1 MEKTLR
7 RAGIAILVLAL
18 CVSSVPFVFDFAH
31 AATSTTTL
39 RPNSTVTGNW
49 NTVAGTPGGTCT
61 GHCDYV
67 DEATPDG
74 NTSYLQTTTAS
85 DLEEYGLQD
94 ITGGQTATSVTIRA
108 YAERSATG
116 ALNGQDRLIFNLRIG
131 SLIGAQQVT
140 VTGSGANTY
149 AWYSATFN
157 GTWTQAQIN
166 SAQAQ
171 ISKTVTGGLG
181 LLPDTFRLSTV
192 ETLVTWQTPDLD
204 QTAYRIYQNANSTT
218 PGTPLAATNTRADV
232 LQDTQFRLR
241 MAFVVSSYQW
251 NTGTWGASSNLY
263 KLQYAARSAASCSAQ
278 ATGWGDV
285 TAASTGIRWFD
296 NATPADAA
304 AIVAYGSDPTTSQ
317 TKTYQTYE
325 EANTFTNA
333 VATPSGNAALFDF
346 SLQNTGTVTPGTS
359 YCFKVVKND
368 NTALTTYSTYP
379 EVVITKDY
387 GIAIVDAAG
396 TDVAAPLVN
405 FGIGTTSTT
414 QCSLQTAVLGTSSQ
428 RIRINNDL
436 VTNGWNVSIAA
447 TGGPTARWTAGVNGY
462 DFNDS
467 GGSPAGCTDGGDAD
481 PVAGQLRVNPS
492 ASTVTPETAPTAG
505 CTATGVTKGSDAVF
519 NQGATDSITLAA
531 GSPSAQR
538 FCYWDMTNIAL
549 EQRIPIAT
557 PPGTYTIDMTVT
569 MTAL

>member
-1 MEKTLR
+1 MAGTLR
-7 RAGIAILVLAL
+7 RAGIVILVLAL
-18 CVSSVPFVFDFAH
+18 CISSVPFTFDAAQ

-49 NTVAGTPGGTCT
+49 NTVAGTPGGSCT

-67 DEATPDG
+67 DEAVPDG

-94 ITGGQTATSVTIRA
+94 IIGGQTATSVTIRA

-116 ALNGQDRLIFNLRIG
+116 LLNGQDRLIFNLRIG

-192 ETLVTWQTPDLD
+192 EVQVTWQTPDLD

-218 PGTPLAATNTRADV
+218 PGAPLAATNTVADV
-232 LQDTQFRLR
+232 PQNSQFRIR
-241 MAFVVSSYQW
+241 MAMAVSGYQW
-251 NTGTWGASSNLY
+251 ATGTWGAFNNLY
-263 KLQYAARSAASCSAQ
+263 KLQYAARTGATCSAQ
-278 ATGWGDV
+278 VTGWGDV
-285 TAASTGIRWFD
+285 TATSAGMRWFD
-296 NATPADAA
+296 NATPTDATV
-304 AIVAYGSDPTTSQ
+304 IVANANDPTTTQ

-325 EANTFTNA
+325 EANTFTNT
-333 VATPSGNAALFDF
+333 VATPAGNAAVFDF
-346 SLQNTGTVTPGTS
+346 SLQNIGSVLPGTS
-359 YCFKVVKND
+359 YCFKVIKND
-368 NTALTTYSTYP
+368 GSALTTYTSYP
-379 EVVITKDY
+379 EVVITNDY
-387 GIAIVDAAG
+387 GVTIVDAAG
-396 TDVAAPLVN
+396 TEVAAPLVN
-405 FGIGTTSTT
+405 FGLATISTT
-414 QCSLQTAVLGTSSQ
+414 QCVPQTAVLGTSSQ
-428 RIRINNDL
+428 KIRINNDL
-436 VTNGWNVSIAA
+436 VKNGWNVSIAA

-462 DFNDS
+462 DFNDP
-467 GGSPAGCTDGGDAD
+467 GGSPAGCADGGDAD

-492 ASTVTPETAPTAG
+492 GATIAQETAPTAG
-505 CTATGVTKGSDAVF
+505 CTTTGLTRGSSTTF
-519 NQGATDSITLAA
+519 SQGSTDVITLVA
-531 GSPSAQR
+531 GAPTTQR
-538 FCYWDMTNIAL
+538 FCYWDVTNIAL
-549 EQRIPIAT
+549 QQYVPPVIPA
-557 PPGTYTIDMTVT
+557 GTYTIDMTLT